1 MVNFFT
7 NKNKYL
13 KTKIPQYIMQSEIF
27 PLYNYILKIGSL
39 ENYELFCVLYRIQLT
54 FILFYLYD

>member
-1 MVNFFT
+1 
-7 NKNKYL
+7 
-13 KTKIPQYIMQSEIF
+13 MQSEIF